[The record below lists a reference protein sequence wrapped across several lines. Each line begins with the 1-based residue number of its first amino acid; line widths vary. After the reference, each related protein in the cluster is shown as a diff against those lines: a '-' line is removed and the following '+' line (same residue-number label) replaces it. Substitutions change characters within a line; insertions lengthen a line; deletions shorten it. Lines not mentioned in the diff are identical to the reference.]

1 MRRVHLAHLWRC
13 VRRGTAL
20 GDVPPASLP
29 AGACAACPVRA
40 SDAATCP
47 RRASA
52 PKGPIVQRAAFM
64 RGLGAAAGLVT
75 LSATGALQQLLAP
88 LTAAA
93 ATSRARSVAPGP
105 GVLLGSVRTLARN
118 QARAYTDPASGD
130 PALLLHLADGRYV
143 AYDAVCTHAGCT
155 VQYDPTRRQL
165 VCPCHGAAYDPARG
179 AAVIA
184 GPAPSPL
191 TPLAIRVDAQG
202 HVYALDGR
210 PGSGQPAPKL
220 QKAQPYRRQTG
231 DDDSTGRRHRRRRGD
246 NGGDDGNGG
255 GRQPPGDDYRRHA
268 IPRRGRAVAQR

>member
-1 MRRVHLAHLWRC
+1 MRRVYLAHLWRC
-13 VRRGTAL
+13 ARRGTAP
-20 GDVPPASLP
+20 GDVSPAPLP
-29 AGACAACPVRA
+29 ACACAACPVHASGAAACPQRA
-40 SDAATCP
+40 SD
-47 RRASA
+47 
-52 PKGPIVQRAAFM
+52 PKGPIVHRAAFM

-75 LSATGALQQLLAP
+75 LGTTGALQQLLAP
-88 LTAAA
+88 LSAAA
-93 ATSRARSVAPGP
+93 ATSRARSVAAGP
-105 GVLLGSVRTLARN
+105 GVLLGSVKTMARN

-165 VCPCHGAAYDPARG
+165 VCPCHGAAFDPARG

-220 QKAQPYRRQTG
+220 QKAQPYRGQTG
-231 DDDSTGRRHRRRRGD
+231 DDGDDGSTGRRRGRRGGD
-246 NGGDDGNGG
+246 HDSDDGNGG
-255 GRQPPGDDYRRHA
+255 GRQPPGED
-268 IPRRGRAVAQR
+268 